1 MFFLYFNNFHFFIC
15 LYTSHFVSNKNIC
28 PCKQGQNDS
37 QQGKNISDI
46 DMSRSIIDQNSF
58 SDQYQGYPQNKKS
71 CLSHP
76 KMYWTKCK
84 KYKQKQTN
92 SNQNQ
97 VIQRSISLISTL
109 NDYSILEKQISKI
122 AEQSSRNQTNN
133 YSFDNIF
140 HTKTQKNKSKIH
152 CNNLSY
158 IFK

>member
-1 MFFLYFNNFHFFIC
+1 
-15 LYTSHFVSNKNIC
+15 
-28 PCKQGQNDS
+28 
-37 QQGKNISDI
+37 
-46 DMSRSIIDQNSF
+46 MSRSIIDQNSF
-58 SDQYQGYPQNKKS
+58 SDQNQGYSQNKKG

-84 KYKQKQTN
+84 KYKQKQRN

-158 IFK
+158 IFKWNLSKHNVKKIWVLKYNIIFLLKKNYKNNNVKKILYVKK